1 MLSATLLMSLSSR
14 RSRSVS
20 FFPVRWRQAFALVL
34 RIGGQGGQ
42 WKEIP
47 EKTWLGLD
55 FCPSCSYI
63 VLIVDG
69 AQPSARCLT
78 LWIRISDGLPPECR
92 NLPRCPPAGRRA
104 LVNFLHMGMH

>member
-47 EKTWLGLD
+47 KKTWLGLD
-55 FCPSCSYI
+55 FYPSCSYI

-78 LWIRISDGLPPECR
+78 LWIRISDGLPPGVPKSPP
-92 NLPRCPPAGRRA
+92 LSAGGTPSPR
-104 LVNFLHMGMH
+104 